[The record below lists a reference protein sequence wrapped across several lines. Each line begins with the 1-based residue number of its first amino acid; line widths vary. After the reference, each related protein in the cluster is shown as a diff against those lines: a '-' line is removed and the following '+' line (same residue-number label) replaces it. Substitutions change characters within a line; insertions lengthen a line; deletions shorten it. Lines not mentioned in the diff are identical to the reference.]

1 MKRNS
6 IFSFLLPKES
16 KFFPL
21 INKVAELNYLASVSL
36 NKFIKTENKE
46 KMEELYNEIKTF
58 ERKADDLLD
67 KIYDELNVTFITPFD
82 REDIHELCEKL
93 DDTLDNINSASK
105 RVLLFQPKA
114 LSESTLKLCEI
125 IEECCHAILI
135 ALKELKTI
143 NKKPEVALAQCEKL
157 HYLER
162 EADEVYEQYVKHL
175 FEVEKNSIELFK
187 MKEIMQELE
196 RTTDVANSVGKVI
209 KTIIVKYA

>member
-1 MKRNS
+1 MNKNS
-6 IFSFLLPKES
+6 IFSFLLPKEN

-21 INKVAELNYLASVSL
+21 INQVGELNYSASISL
-36 NKFIKTENKE
+36 NKFIKSKH
-46 KMEELYNEIKTF
+46 KDQMQDLYFEIKAF
-58 ERKADDLLD
+58 EREADDLLNI
-67 KIYDELNVTFITPFD
+67 IYEELNVTFITPFD
-82 REDIHELCEKL
+82 REDIHELCERL

-105 RVLLFQPKA
+105 RVLLFQPKKI
-114 LSESTLKLCEI
+114 SDSTFELCKI
-125 IEECCHAILI
+125 IGECCLAILT

-157 HYLER
+157 HLLER

-175 FEVEKNSIELFK
+175 FEYETDSIELFK

-196 RTTDVANSVGKVI
+196 RTTDAANAVGKVI